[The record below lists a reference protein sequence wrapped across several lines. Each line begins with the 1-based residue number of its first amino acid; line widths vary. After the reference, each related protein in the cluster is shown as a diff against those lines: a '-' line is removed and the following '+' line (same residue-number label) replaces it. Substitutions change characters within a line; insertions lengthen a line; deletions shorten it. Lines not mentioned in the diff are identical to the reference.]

1 MQQNP
6 SIDYAA
12 ITDVGLKRAHNE
24 DAISVVPEL
33 GLTILADGMGRY
45 NAGEIASM
53 MCINVISNFIHDK
66 LHRLR
71 AYLLPYQVDDLKNM
85 MVDAVELAN
94 IAILQAA
101 ADDPQYFGMG
111 TTLVSTLSAKD
122 NLIVAHVGD
131 SRAYRLRN
139 GELTQITHD
148 HSVVQEQIDAGLITE
163 GSAHT
168 SDIKN
173 LVTRAVGVMD
183 LMEVEVHA
191 HKTEPQDL
199 YLLCSDGLS
208 DMLLPHEIAEIL
220 VKPELSLTDMSRELV
235 DLANLHGGRDN
246 ISVILFKT

>member
-1 MQQNP
+1 MQQST

-12 ITDVGLKRAHNE
+12 LTDVGLKRVHNE

-33 GLTILADGMGRY
+33 ALTILADGMGGY

-53 MCINVISNFIHDK
+53 MCINVINNFIHDK

-85 MVDAVELAN
+85 VVDAIELAN

-101 ADDPQYFGMG
+101 CDEPQYFGMG
-111 TTLVSTLSAKD
+111 TTLVMTLCSKD

-139 GELTQITHD
+139 GELKQITHD

-163 GSAHT
+163 ESAHT

-173 LVTRAVGVMD
+173 LVTRAVGVMN

-191 HKTEPQDL
+191 HKIQSGDI

-208 DMLLPHEIAEIL
+208 DMLLPNEIADIL
-220 VKPELSLTDMSRELV
+220 LKSQLSLSQICHELV
-235 DLANLHGGRDN
+235 ESANQHGGRDN
-246 ISVILFKT
+246 ISVILFKA